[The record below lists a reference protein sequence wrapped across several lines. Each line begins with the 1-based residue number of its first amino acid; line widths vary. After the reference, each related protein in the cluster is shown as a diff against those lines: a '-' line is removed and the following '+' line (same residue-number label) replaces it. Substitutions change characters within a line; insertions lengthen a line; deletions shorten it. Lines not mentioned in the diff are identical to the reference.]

1 MKKMNLHNTCPICL
15 GKCFLLVL
23 MLAVIPL
30 NRMQAQSYNIGNIQQ
45 TFTDPERDDRPIL
58 TEIYYPVSADENGE
72 NDTVSSYPLL
82 IFGHGFVMVWSAYEN
97 LWTDFVPRG
106 YVMAFPRTETGLSPS
121 HLDFGLD
128 IAFLVDAIQDMS
140 DDPESDLY
148 QKLNGKTALMGHSMG
163 GGAAV
168 LAAAQ
173 QPDIHALLTL
183 APAETNPSAIAAA
196 SNVSVPSLVFAGSS
210 DDVTPENVHQIPIFD
225 ALATESKSYVSITG
239 GGHCYFANFNFNC
252 NLGEIGSSG
261 NITVTRQE
269 QQQTTSDFA
278 NLWLD
283 YFLKNDCNAK
293 TIFQDSLLNSERITY
308 MQEDVIATPE
318 ITLVDDSL
326 VSTAAG
332 TYQWLFDGDLLPGAT
347 GQSIFPA
354 ESGDYQVEVT
364 YFNACQYLSE
374 PYHLTIE
381 PETYTVTF
389 SITNTAGDQIPDAA
403 ITLETIANDAGD
415 YIFPDIDPGVYDY
428 LIESK
433 GYLDYTGQ
441 VFIVDDD
448 KDVEVVLAYD
458 ETGLKVLPSGLD
470 VYPNPTKNKITIE
483 ADFLIRS
490 VWLINMQGQIILH
503 KEPDARHHSLFL
515 EQFERGLYLLRINTD
530 YGVYTKKV
538 ELRK

>member
-23 MLAVIPL
+23 MLAVFPL

-45 TFTDPERDDRPIL
+45 TFTDPERDNRPIL
-58 TEIYYPVSADENGE
+58 TEIYYPVSADENEE

-128 IAFLVDAIQDMS
+128 IAFLVDAIQALGS
-140 DDPESDLY
+140 DPESELY
-148 QKLNGKTALMGHSMG
+148 QKLSDKTALMGHSMG

-173 QPDIHALLTL
+173 SPDIHALLTL
-183 APAETNPSAIAAA
+183 APAETNPSAIASAA
-196 SNVSVPSLVFAGSS
+196 NVSVPSLFFAGSS

-326 VSTAAG
+326 VSTAAD

-347 GQSIFPA
+347 GHSIFPA

-403 ITLETIANDAGD
+403 ITLDTIANDAGD
-415 YIFPDIDPGVYDY
+415 YLFPDIEPGVYDF
-428 LIESK
+428 LVERD
-433 GYLDYTGQ
+433 GYLDYEGQ
-441 VFIVDDD
+441 VVVFDDD
-448 KDVEVVLAYD
+448 KDVEVVLIFD
-458 ETGLKVLPSGLD
+458 ETGLTTLPSGIN
-470 VYPNPTKNKITIE
+470 VYPNPARGKITIE
-483 ADFLIRS
+483 SDVPIRS
-490 VWLINMQGQIILH
+490 VYMINLHGQVVLRKAHISKQFSIF
-503 KEPDARHHSLFL
+503 PDQL
-515 EQFERGLYLLRINTD
+515 QRGLYLLRLNTG
-530 YGVYTKKV
+530 YEIITRRI
-538 ELRK
+538 ELMD